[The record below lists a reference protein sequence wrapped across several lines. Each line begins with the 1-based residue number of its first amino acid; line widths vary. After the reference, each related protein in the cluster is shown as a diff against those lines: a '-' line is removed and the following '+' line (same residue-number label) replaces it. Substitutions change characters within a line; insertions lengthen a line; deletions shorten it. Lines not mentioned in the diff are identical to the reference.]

1 MAEVGGEA
9 HVTVCPIAPAV
20 DGPAS
25 LDHERGKRAKA
36 AENDHTLSNTPNK
49 GTITPS
55 PVQVNNNEGVG
66 SVTTIPVSGRRR
78 SSSFGEINRDSRLDV
93 RDLPSPSRPL
103 TVSTPIS
110 ALNST
115 QPKFPPLDH
124 SPPREL
130 PPPPHL
136 VEISPILH

>member
-55 PVQVNNNEGVG
+55 LVQVNNNEGVG
-66 SVTTIPVSGRRR
+66 SVTTIPVSVRRR

-93 RDLPSPSRPL
+93 RDYSIPHDPSLSAPPSL
-103 TVSTPIS
+103 
-110 ALNST
+110 L
-115 QPKFPPLDH
+115 
-124 SPPREL
+124 
-130 PPPPHL
+130 
-136 VEISPILH
+136 